1 MVINK
6 CAGFSTS
13 SHLLLQWLVSPKG
26 NKDVRASEPAGLL
39 SFMVYVTISP
49 TWNFHLNFK
58 FTIIPMG
65 KKIEAGFKRQF
76 IISSVYEKWYN
87 LIEEDV

>member
-1 MVINK
+1 
-6 CAGFSTS
+6 
-13 SHLLLQWLVSPKG
+13 
-26 NKDVRASEPAGLL
+26 
-39 SFMVYVTISP
+39 
-49 TWNFHLNFK
+49 
-58 FTIIPMG
+58 MG